1 MKKVILTILAVMAIG
16 VMGCKK
22 DDDKTTSFPLT
33 IYAYYRE
40 ATAKA
45 VFGSNETTLKAPNIT
60 VTLYKS
66 SDDLRQQKNQVAS
79 GVTNAEGVVNFDNL
93 EGGVYYVEASN
104 DRCFSNISDIEQY
117 KNEIGYIKGV
127 EKSFSI
133 NIDKISA
140 IDVNNYLNKDVYV
153 SIDNDPIKILVKEG
167 KTVSGY
173 VTPLIGATLVNYL
186 KHTIKLYNNSLDIIP
201 FKEMEITVDDKCDVR
216 PIDLRTNKRNITF
229 VFKDEQ
235 QNRLGEREVAVRF
248 NGQNIFT
255 NNIGEA
261 TFEITDM
268 MSNDISLEASTS
280 CDYKYQSINPYLYK
294 AQNNYVTITIR
305 RPVGTIM
312 LKNISSNPYTV
323 TIGSEQYVV
332 EGGATKTIET
342 SLGSKN
348 INVRQKSGYILYPTV
363 KDYTGT
369 VTCDEILTVTF
380 P

>member
-1 MKKVILTILAVMAIG
+1 
-16 VMGCKK
+16 
-22 DDDKTTSFPLT
+22 
-33 IYAYYRE
+33 
-40 ATAKA
+40 
-45 VFGSNETTLKAPNIT
+45 
-60 VTLYKS
+60 
-66 SDDLRQQKNQVAS
+66 
-79 GVTNAEGVVNFDNL
+79 
-93 EGGVYYVEASN
+93 
-104 DRCFSNISDIEQY
+104 
-117 KNEIGYIKGV
+117 
-127 EKSFSI
+127 
-133 NIDKISA
+133 
-140 IDVNNYLNKDVYV
+140 
-153 SIDNDPIKILVKEG
+153 
-167 KTVSGY
+167 
-173 VTPLIGATLVNYL
+173 
-186 KHTIKLYNNSLDIIP
+186 
-201 FKEMEITVDDKCDVR
+201 
-216 PIDLRTNKRNITF
+216 
-229 VFKDEQ
+229 
-235 QNRLGEREVAVRF
+235 
-248 NGQNIFT
+248 
-255 NNIGEA
+255 
-261 TFEITDM
+261 